1 MKYLKKSKAVILTL
15 KVLGAFTS
23 HGECM
28 NLVQNGGLQE
38 IKIISKWP
46 KQNIF
51 QKETMLPPKKST
63 YQIDYRSVGRTGSKN
78 YKPQDFYASKVDIC
92 HWHKE

>member
-1 MKYLKKSKAVILTL
+1 MKYLKKTKAVILTL

-28 NLVQNGGLQE
+28 NLVQNGGLHE
-38 IKIISKWP
+38 IKIISKWA

-51 QKETMLPPKKST
+51 
-63 YQIDYRSVGRTGSKN
+63 
-78 YKPQDFYASKVDIC
+78 
-92 HWHKE
+92 

>member
-1 MKYLKKSKAVILTL
+1 MKYLKKSKVVILTL

-23 HGECM
+23 HSKCM

-38 IKIISKWP
+38 FKIISKRA

-51 QKETMLPPKKST
+51 
-63 YQIDYRSVGRTGSKN
+63 
-78 YKPQDFYASKVDIC
+78 
-92 HWHKE
+92 